1 MPSSTSPTVAPLSST
16 RIKMEDRKRPA
27 VNSTDDIAP
36 PSKRQAVNGG
46 SKAKEDADTKDEA
59 WVEEYQKDAIYR
71 QMLEYKREK
80 TTLEG
85 RLEELDKRST
95 YHDDHIR
102 VMDAWWI
109 QVSQDSLP
117 CVLILDSTDR
127 MGSCYK
133 KFLSSPTAV
142 FRSKT
147 SLKVF
152 FKDSEEFESH
162 LNEKA
167 SKIKSTLGS
176 FFSQLAS
183 SRGQITPN
191 ITNLESQVNNLLAS
205 QKEFI
210 VKIDRLT
217 SDKDSLSEQLNNATL
232 RYMKAER
239 RLDRVKSAQVQKLEQ
254 QALASSTT
262 RSSAGA
268 DQTNGTSSDESNG
281 NYASQQA
288 ALRELNA
295 VADKQKEQLE
305 TALAQNK
312 SLQAELT
319 SLQTRLTSLTDEDYS
334 RTEVFKLFKAQ
345 NEELVKK
352 ANNLEAECHT
362 LKQEKIK
369 LEKEREASRQRI
381 QSEAQN
387 LIVDLEDQLQQAD
400 TNLARVRATRDELHA
415 DVMMLKASKEQER
428 TAIDHMN
435 ELLKAKEDRI
445 IALESEIQRLQPS
458 EDVDMTAPS
467 EIDGM
472 SLEELREKYKK
483 LKSDYQSIENELP
496 GMATAVKKF
505 QALANKKVMDFAAQE
520 ERVALTIAEKSK
532 ADQKYFNARKESDTK
547 ADEVKRLRS
556 QNMKSSEIISQL
568 KEVEAH
574 NRTLVTNLDKQ
585 LADMKQTNISVMTEN
600 KKLEATNHDMSR
612 RYDSL
617 KQQVS
622 ELANLA
628 KTKDST
634 TSSAKERNTHLETEV
649 EKLKVRLE
657 STAKDRDKWKTKSL
671 SNSSEEEEM
680 LRNMATCSI
689 CKKDFKNTII
699 RGCGHIF
706 CRGCVDD
713 RLANRMRKCPNCNK
727 AFDKNDIMP
736 IHL

>member
-1 MPSSTSPTVAPLSST
+1 
-16 RIKMEDRKRPA
+16 MEDRKRPA

-46 SKAKEDADTKDEA
+46 SKAKEDADPKDEA

-80 TTLEG
+80 TTLEA

-102 VMDAWWI
+102 IMDAWWI
-109 QVSQDSLP
+109 Q
-117 CVLILDSTDR
+117 
-127 MGSCYK
+127 MG
-133 KFLSSPTAV
+133 
-142 FRSKT
+142 
-147 SLKVF
+147 KVF
-152 FKDSEEFESH
+152 QEVSILASEVVPFQDESEDQPFPTQTLFKDSEEFESH
-162 LNEKA
+162 LSEKA
-167 SKIKSTLGS
+167 SKIKSTLGTL
-176 FFSQLAS
+176 FSQLAS
-183 SRGQITPN
+183 NRGKITPN
-191 ITNLESQVNNLLAS
+191 VANLESQVNNLLAH
-205 QKEFI
+205 QKEFM
-210 VKIDRLT
+210 VKVDRLI

-254 QALASSTT
+254 QALANSTT
-262 RSSAGA
+262 RLATGA
-268 DQTNGTSSDESNG
+268 DQANGTSSDESNG

-305 TALAQNK
+305 AALAQNK
-312 SLQAELT
+312 SLQTELT
-319 SLQTRLTSLTDEDYS
+319 SLQTRLTNLTDEDYS
-334 RTEVFKLFKAQ
+334 RTETFKLFKAQ
-345 NEELVKK
+345 NEDLIKK

-435 ELLKAKEDRI
+435 ELLQAKEDRI
-445 IALESEIQRLQPS
+445 SALESEIQRIQS
-458 EDVDMTAPS
+458 SGDVDMTTPS
-467 EIDGM
+467 DIDAIP
-472 SLEELREKYKK
+472 LEELREKYKK
-483 LKSDYQSIENELP
+483 LKSDYESIENELP

-585 LADMKQTNISVMTEN
+585 LADMKQSNISVMTEN
-600 KKLEATNHDMSR
+600 KKLEAMSHDMSR

-617 KQQVS
+617 KQQIS

-634 TSSAKERNTHLETEV
+634 TSSARERNTHLEAEV

-680 LRNMATCSI
+680 LRVS
-689 CKKDFKNTII
+689 
-699 RGCGHIF
+699 
-706 CRGCVDD
+706 
-713 RLANRMRKCPNCNK
+713 
-727 AFDKNDIMP
+727 DIEARSP
-736 IHL
+736 SLPG

>member
-1 MPSSTSPTVAPLSST
+1 
-16 RIKMEDRKRPA
+16 MEDRKRPA

-80 TTLEG
+80 TTLEA
-85 RLEELDKRST
+85 RLDELDKRST

-109 QVSQDSLP
+109 QLLQEVSVLANGSIPFQDESEDRP
-117 CVLILDSTDR
+117 FPTQIL
-127 MGSCYK
+127 
-133 KFLSSPTAV
+133 
-142 FRSKT
+142 
-147 SLKVF
+147 

-167 SKIKSTLGS
+167 SKIKSTLGT

-183 SRGQITPN
+183 NRGKITPDVA
-191 ITNLESQVNNLLAS
+191 NLESQVNNLLAN

-210 VKIDRLT
+210 TKIDRLT
-217 SDKDSLSEQLNNATL
+217 ADKDGLSEQLNNATL

-254 QALASSTT
+254 QALANSTT
-262 RSSAGA
+262 RPAAGA
-268 DQTNGTSSDESNG
+268 DQANGMSSDESNG

-295 VADKQKEQLE
+295 VAEKQKEQLE
-305 TALAQNK
+305 AALTQNK

-319 SLQTRLTSLTDEDYS
+319 SLQTRLTNLTDDDYS
-334 RTEVFKLFKAQ
+334 RTEIFKLFKAQ
-345 NEELVKK
+345 NEDLIKK
-352 ANNLEAECHT
+352 VNNLEAECHT

-428 TAIDHMN
+428 TAIDHMT

-445 IALESEIQRLQPS
+445 SALESEIQRILPG
-458 EDVDMTAPS
+458 EDVEMTVPS
-467 EIDGM
+467 DIDALP
-472 SLEELREKYKK
+472 LEELREKYKK

-532 ADQKYFNARKESDTK
+532 ADQKYFNARKESESK

-585 LADMKQTNISVMTEN
+585 LADMKQTNLSVMTEN
-600 KKLEATNHDMSR
+600 KKLEATSHDITR

-634 TSSAKERNTHLETEV
+634 TSSARERNTHLETEV
-649 EKLKVRLE
+649 EKLKVRLD
-657 STAKDRDKWKTKSL
+657 STTKDRDKWKTKSL

-680 LRNMATCSI
+680 LRTMATCSI

-727 AFDKNDIMP
+727 AFDKNDIMA

>member
-1 MPSSTSPTVAPLSST
+1 MAFYMFGWLATDEEPDRPFPT
-16 RIKMEDRKRPA
+16 
-27 VNSTDDIAP
+27 
-36 PSKRQAVNGG
+36 Q
-46 SKAKEDADTKDEA
+46 
-59 WVEEYQKDAIYR
+59 
-71 QMLEYKREK
+71 
-80 TTLEG
+80 
-85 RLEELDKRST
+85 
-95 YHDDHIR
+95 
-102 VMDAWWI
+102 
-109 QVSQDSLP
+109 
-117 CVLILDSTDR
+117 IL
-127 MGSCYK
+127 
-133 KFLSSPTAV
+133 
-142 FRSKT
+142 
-147 SLKVF
+147 

-167 SKIKSTLGS
+167 SKIKSTLES
-176 FFSQLAS
+176 FFSQLTS
-183 SRGQITPN
+183 NRGKITPN
-191 ITNLESQVNNLLAS
+191 VANLESQVNNLLAN

-210 VKIDRLT
+210 VKVDRLT

-254 QALASSTT
+254 QALANSTT
-262 RSSAGA
+262 RPATGA
-268 DQTNGTSSDESNG
+268 DQANGTSSDESNG

-305 TALAQNK
+305 AALAQNK
-312 SLQAELT
+312 SLQAEFT
-319 SLQTRLTSLTDEDYS
+319 SLQTRLTNLTDEDYS
-334 RTEVFKLFKAQ
+334 RTETFKLFKAQ
-345 NEELVKK
+345 NEDLIKK

-362 LKQEKIK
+362 LRQEKIK

-415 DVMMLKASKEQER
+415 DVMILKASKEQER

-445 IALESEIQRLQPS
+445 LALESEIQRLQPG

-467 EIDGM
+467 EIDEM

-483 LKSDYQSIENELP
+483 LKSDYESIENELP

-585 LADMKQTNISVMTEN
+585 LADMKQANISVMTEN

-617 KQQVS
+617 KQQIS

-634 TSSAKERNTHLETEV
+634 TSSTRERNTHLETEV

-680 LRNMATCSI
+680 LRVSDAQVRDLSNWANMI
-689 CKKDFKNTII
+689 CRIWPPVRYAKRTSRTQLSVVAGISSAGVALMTDLPIGCENVLTVTKLSTRTILCQFI
-699 RGCGHIF
+699 YNKMNRG
-706 CRGCVDD
+706 
-713 RLANRMRKCPNCNK
+713 
-727 AFDKNDIMP
+727 
-736 IHL
+736 

>member
-1 MPSSTSPTVAPLSST
+1 
-16 RIKMEDRKRPA
+16 MEDRKRPA

-36 PSKRQAVNGG
+36 PSKRQAVNGS
-46 SKAKEDADTKDEA
+46 SKAKEDADPKDEV

-71 QMLEYKREK
+71 QMLEYKRDK
-80 TTLEG
+80 ATLEA

-102 VMDAWWI
+102 VIDAWWI
-109 QVSQDSLP
+109 QLLQEVSVLVKSSIPSQDESEERL
-117 CVLILDSTDR
+117 
-127 MGSCYK
+127 
-133 KFLSSPTAV
+133 FPTQ
-142 FRSKT
+142 T
-147 SLKVF
+147 Q
-152 FKDSEEFESH
+152 FKDVEEFESH
-162 LNEKA
+162 LKEKA
-167 SKIKSTLGS
+167 TKIKSMLEAM
-176 FFSQLAS
+176 FSQLAS
-183 SRGQITPN
+183 NRGNITPN
-191 ITNLESQVNNLLAS
+191 VTNLESQVNNLLAN

-210 VKIDRLT
+210 VKVDRLA

-254 QALASSTT
+254 QALANSTT
-262 RSSAGA
+262 RSATGV
-268 DQTNGTSSDESNG
+268 DQTNGISADESNG
-281 NYASQQA
+281 NYASQQV
-288 ALRELNA
+288 ALQELNA

-305 TALAQNK
+305 AALTQNK
-312 SLQAELT
+312 TLQAELT

-334 RTEVFKLFKAQ
+334 RTETFKLFKAQ
-345 NEELVKK
+345 NEDLIKRV
-352 ANNLEAECHT
+352 NNLEAECLT
-362 LKQEKIK
+362 LKQDKMK

-381 QSEAQN
+381 ESEARD
-387 LIVDLEDQLQQAD
+387 LIVELEDQLQRAD
-400 TNLARVRATRDELHA
+400 TDLARVRAARDELHA
-415 DVMMLKASKEQER
+415 DVVMLKASKEQER
-428 TAIDHMN
+428 TAVDYMN
-435 ELLKAKEDRI
+435 ELLNAKEDRI
-445 IALESEIQRLQPS
+445 SALELELQRIKPN

-467 EIDGM
+467 EIDDM
-472 SLEELREKYKK
+472 SFDELREKYKK
-483 LKSDYQSIENELP
+483 LKSDYESIENELP
-496 GMATAVKKF
+496 GMTSAVKRF

-520 ERVALTIAEKSK
+520 ERVAVSIAEKSK

-568 KEVEAH
+568 KEVEVH

-585 LADMKQTNISVMTEN
+585 LADMKQTNSSVMAEN
-600 KKLEATNHDMSR
+600 KKLESTNHDMSR

-622 ELANLA
+622 ELSNLA
-628 KTKDST
+628 KTKDSS
-634 TSSAKERNTHLETEV
+634 TSTARERNANLETEV

-657 STAKDRDKWKTKSL
+657 STAKDRDKWKVKSL

-680 LRNMATCSI
+680 LRSMATCSI
-689 CKKDFKNTII
+689 CKKDFKNTMI

-727 AFDKNDIMP
+727 AFDKNDIMT

>member
-1 MPSSTSPTVAPLSST
+1 
-16 RIKMEDRKRPA
+16 MEDRKRPA

-46 SKAKEDADTKDEA
+46 SKAKEEADTKDEV

-80 TTLEG
+80 TTLEA

-102 VMDAWWI
+102 VMDGWWT
-109 QVSQDSLP
+109 QLLQEVSLLVNGSAPFQAESE
-117 CVLILDSTDR
+117 DR
-127 MGSCYK
+127 P
-133 KFLSSPTAV
+133 FPTQ
-142 FRSKT
+142 T
-147 SLKVF
+147 L

-167 SKIKSTLGS
+167 SKIKSTLEML
-176 FFSQLAS
+176 FSQLAS
-183 SRGQITPN
+183 NRGKITPN
-191 ITNLESQVNNLLAS
+191 IANLETQVNSLLAS
-205 QKEFI
+205 QKEFLLK
-210 VKIDRLT
+210 VDRLT

-254 QALASSTT
+254 QALANSTT
-262 RSSAGA
+262 RPTTGA
-268 DQTNGTSSDESNG
+268 DQANGIGADESNG
-281 NYASQQA
+281 NYASQQL
-288 ALRELNA
+288 ALQELSS

-305 TALAQNK
+305 AVLAQNK

-319 SLQTRLTSLTDEDYS
+319 SLQTRLTNLTDEDYS
-334 RTEVFKLFKAQ
+334 RTDTFKLFKAQ
-345 NEELVKK
+345 NEDLIKK

-362 LKQEKIK
+362 LRQENTK
-369 LEKEREASRQRI
+369 LEKEREANRQRFE
-381 QSEAQN
+381 SEAQT
-387 LIVDLEDQLQQAD
+387 LILDLEDQLQQAD
-400 TNLARVRATRDELHA
+400 TNLARVRAARDELHA

-428 TAIDHMN
+428 TAIDYMK
-435 ELLKAKEDRI
+435 ELVSAKEDRI
-445 IALESEIQRLQPS
+445 SALESEVRRIQPG
-458 EDVDMTAPS
+458 EDVEMTVPL
-467 EIDGM
+467 EIEEM
-472 SLEELREKYKK
+472 SLDDLREKYKK
-483 LKSDYQSIENELP
+483 LKRDYDSIENELP
-496 GMATAVKKF
+496 GMTSAVKKF
-505 QALANKKVMDFAAQE
+505 QALANKKVMDVTAQE
-520 ERVALTIAEKSK
+520 ERVAQYAAEKSK

-568 KEVEAH
+568 KEVEVQ
-574 NRTLVTNLDKQ
+574 NRTLVANLDKQ
-585 LADMKQTNISVMTEN
+585 LADLKQTNSSIMTEN
-600 KKLEATNHDMSR
+600 KKLEATNQDTSR
-612 RYDSL
+612 RYDTL
-617 KQQVS
+617 KQQIS
-622 ELANLA
+622 ELTNLA
-628 KTKDST
+628 RTKDST
-634 TSSAKERNTHLETEV
+634 ASTTKERNVNLEAEV

-680 LRNMATCSI
+680 LRSMATCSI
-689 CKKDFKNTII
+689 CKKDFKNTVL

-727 AFDKNDIMP
+727 AFDKNDIMT

>member
-1 MPSSTSPTVAPLSST
+1 
-16 RIKMEDRKRPA
+16 
-27 VNSTDDIAP
+27 
-36 PSKRQAVNGG
+36 
-46 SKAKEDADTKDEA
+46 
-59 WVEEYQKDAIYR
+59 
-71 QMLEYKREK
+71 
-80 TTLEG
+80 
-85 RLEELDKRST
+85 
-95 YHDDHIR
+95 
-102 VMDAWWI
+102 
-109 QVSQDSLP
+109 
-117 CVLILDSTDR
+117 
-127 MGSCYK
+127 
-133 KFLSSPTAV
+133 
-142 FRSKT
+142 
-147 SLKVF
+147 
-152 FKDSEEFESH
+152 
-162 LNEKA
+162 
-167 SKIKSTLGS
+167 
-176 FFSQLAS
+176 
-183 SRGQITPN
+183 
-191 ITNLESQVNNLLAS
+191 
-205 QKEFI
+205 
-210 VKIDRLT
+210 
-217 SDKDSLSEQLNNATL
+217 
-232 RYMKAER
+232 MKAER

-254 QALASSTT
+254 QALANSTT
-262 RSSAGA
+262 RPATGA
-268 DQTNGTSSDESNG
+268 DQANGTSSDESNG

-305 TALAQNK
+305 AALAQNK
-312 SLQAELT
+312 SLQAEFT
-319 SLQTRLTSLTDEDYS
+319 SLQTRLTNLTDEDYS
-334 RTEVFKLFKAQ
+334 RTETFKLFKAQ
-345 NEELVKK
+345 NEDLIKK

-362 LKQEKIK
+362 LRQEKIK

-445 IALESEIQRLQPS
+445 LALESEIQRLRPS

-467 EIDGM
+467 EIDAL

-483 LKSDYQSIENELP
+483 LKSDYESIENELP

-585 LADMKQTNISVMTEN
+585 LADVKQTNISVMTEN
-600 KKLEATNHDMSR
+600 KKLEATNQDMSR

-634 TSSAKERNTHLETEV
+634 TSSARERNTHLETEV

-680 LRNMATCSI
+680 LRVSNSQVRDLCYQANMICRTWPPVRYAKRTSRTQLSVVVGISSAGVAWTTDLPIGCENVPTVTKLSI
-689 CKKDFKNTII
+689 RTIL
-699 RGCGHIF
+699 
-706 CRGCVDD
+706 CRFIYS
-713 RLANRMRKCPNCNK
+713 R
-727 AFDKNDIMP
+727 
-736 IHL
+736 

>member
-1 MPSSTSPTVAPLSST
+1 
-16 RIKMEDRKRPA
+16 MEDRKRPA

-46 SKAKEDADTKDEA
+46 SKAKEEADTKDEV

-80 TTLEG
+80 GTLEA

-95 YHDDHIR
+95 YYDDHIR
-102 VMDAWWI
+102 VMDGWWT
-109 QVSQDSLP
+109 QLLQEVSLLVNGSVPFQDESE
-117 CVLILDSTDR
+117 DR
-127 MGSCYK
+127 P
-133 KFLSSPTAV
+133 FPTQ
-142 FRSKT
+142 T
-147 SLKVF
+147 Q

-167 SKIKSTLGS
+167 SKIKSTLETL
-176 FFSQLAS
+176 FSQLTS
-183 SRGQITPN
+183 NRGKITPN
-191 ITNLESQVNNLLAS
+191 ITNLETQVNNLLAS

-210 VKIDRLT
+210 LKVDRLT
-217 SDKDSLSEQLNNATL
+217 SDKDSLSEQLNTATL

-254 QALASSTT
+254 QALANSTT
-262 RSSAGA
+262 RPTTGGDQANGIGA
-268 DQTNGTSSDESNG
+268 DESNG
-281 NYASQQA
+281 NYASQQL
-288 ALRELNA
+288 ALQELTS
-295 VADKQKEQLE
+295 VSEKQKEQLE
-305 TALAQNK
+305 AALSQNK

-319 SLQTRLTSLTDEDYS
+319 SLQTRLTNLTDEDYC
-334 RTEVFKLFKAQ
+334 RTETFKLFKAQ
-345 NEELVKK
+345 NEDLIKK

-362 LKQEKIK
+362 LRQENTK
-369 LEKEREASRQRI
+369 LEKEREANRQRFE
-381 QSEAQN
+381 SEAQN

-400 TNLARVRATRDELHA
+400 TNLARVRTARDELLA

-428 TAIDHMN
+428 TAIDHMK
-435 ELLKAKEDRI
+435 ELLSAKEDRI
-445 IALESEIQRLQPS
+445 SALESEVQRIQPS
-458 EDVDMTAPS
+458 EDVEMTAPS
-467 EIDGM
+467 EIEEM
-472 SLEELREKYKK
+472 SLEDLREKYKK
-483 LKSDYQSIENELP
+483 LKRDYDSIENELP
-496 GMATAVKKF
+496 GMTSAVKKF

-520 ERVALTIAEKSK
+520 ERVALSILEKSK

-568 KEVEAH
+568 KEVEVQ
-574 NRTLVTNLDKQ
+574 NRTLVANLDKQ
-585 LADMKQTNISVMTEN
+585 LADMKQTNSSIMTEN
-600 KKLEATNHDMSR
+600 KKLEAANQDTSR
-612 RYDSL
+612 RYDTL

-622 ELANLA
+622 ELTNLA

-634 TSSAKERNTHLETEV
+634 ASTTKERNVNLETEV

-680 LRNMATCSI
+680 LRSMATCSI
-689 CKKDFKNTII
+689 CKKDFKNTVL

-727 AFDKNDIMP
+727 AFDKNDIMT